1 MLITLI
7 VIVIIVF
14 GGMYYFKITSND
26 EQGSYAFRPEVNK
39 IEDKN
44 DVQQVVHTDS
54 TNNTKNESQN
64 QVQIVIPSGGSN
76 SIYTQSPSATTQSYY
91 KYNNR
96 YYYNQLDEYSKAI
109 YDAIEKNLN
118 QFKDGTCKVN
128 IDYDFSNILKNNN
141 SENSLKPYY
150 NDALDALNLDIPNLF
165 YIDFTKLWLYV
176 ETKTSLFSTKYNIYL
191 STKDNVSLYR
201 DGFSNI
207 EDINTAMTQ
216 IDTVK
221 NTFTNKAYQNDY
233 YKVREVHDW
242 LIQNL
247 EYDDSD
253 TYISSVYGA
262 LVRQKALCEGYARA
276 YKYIL
281 DELGI
286 NNLLVTGTATNSNG
300 NNENHMWN
308 YVLLDNKWYAID
320 VTWDDPIIIG
330 GGILSNAAKHRY
342 FLLGSSKFFENHYA
356 NNVISSNGKQFEIPI
371 LEVGDY

>member
-1 MLITLI
+1 MLIVLI
-7 VIVIIVF
+7 VIVIIAL
-14 GGMYYFKITSND
+14 GGLYYFKVVSND
-26 EQGSYAFRPEVNK
+26 GQSYALRPETNK

-54 TNNTKNESQN
+54 TNNTNTTKNESQN
-64 QVQIVIPSGGSN
+64 QTQIVIPSGETN
-76 SIYTQSPSATTQSYY
+76 SMYTQSPSATTQSYY

-109 YDAIEKNLN
+109 YDAIEKNLD
-118 QFKDGTCKVN
+118 QLKDGTCKIN

-165 YIDFTKLWLYV
+165 YVDFTKLWLYV

-191 STKDNVSLYR
+191 STKDNISLYR
-201 DGFSNI
+201 DGFSNA
-207 EDINTAMTQ
+207 EQVNTAIKQ
-216 IDTVK
+216 IDTIK
-221 NTFTNKAYQNDY
+221 NTFINRAYQNDY

-242 LIQNL
+242 IIQNL

-262 LVRQKALCEGYARA
+262 LVRQKAVCEGYARA

-286 NNLLVTGTATNSNG
+286 NNVLVTGTATNSNG
-300 NNENHMWN
+300 DNENHMWN
-308 YVLLDNKWYAID
+308 YVLLNNKWYAID

-330 GGILSNAAKHRY
+330 GRRI
-342 FLLGSSKFFENHYA
+342 
-356 NNVISSNGKQFEIPI
+356 KQCIKT
-371 LEVGDY
+371 